1 MDLDEKS
8 LKNFVKFT
16 LGCQCP
22 DDVFNSIQQTRQV
35 KIKNSIVL
43 DSEFIIGNR
52 LLIIIMKLDELEE
65 IQAFLPKIIEYGLI
79 KRNENSLNRFRLVLF
94 SKSPKTVEPLVEKLF
109 AKLTE
114 GDEKVHLHILN
125 EDDIL

>member
-1 MDLDEKS
+1 MDINEKS

-22 DDVFNSIQQTRQV
+22 DDVFNSIQQKHQL
-35 KIKNSIVL
+35 KIKNSIIL

-52 LLIIIMKLDELEE
+52 LLIIIVKLVKLEE
-65 IQAFLPKIIEYGLI
+65 IQAFLPKIIEYGLT

-94 SKSPKTVEPLVEKLF
+94 SNSPKTVEPVLEKLF

-114 GDEKVHLHILN
+114 GDERVHLHILN
-125 EDDIL
+125 ENNTL